1 MNVISS
7 NFSLILTE
15 SAEKRE
21 NGGIHYILA
30 ISMFIL
36 LLICLLVLWFITD
49 IKNKCHDLKE
59 TDAKAKLQE
68 TDLEMDPL

>member
-7 NFSLILTE
+7 NFSLILIE